1 MTLTDV
7 ALVLLA
13 TSLITVIW
21 NAEQIIRKFKRGF
34 WR

>member
-13 TSLITVIW
+13 TVLITGIW
-21 NAEQIIRKFKRGF
+21 NAEHIIRKFKQGF